1 MAKRSADKIIES
13 IVHVTGHDD
22 RELLETS
29 LASTLYELFNLDR
42 IFLYKIF
49 YEHNQPQCYLALE
62 VDDDQ
67 PHVRHSGEVASASEL
82 MPLSSLTESL
92 TTKLP
97 ATTQLSDGSTLYSH
111 PIINHLGKISGVFCL
126 CGKDIH
132 SNENE
137 RFIDGYFQIY
147 RNYLHLLDESEHDT
161 LTGLLNRRTFDKNL
175 EKILAEWHKN
185 LDKNS
190 PAVKTQPQPLRR
202 QANDK
207 KANWLA
213 VIDIDHFKQVNDQ
226 YGHLYGDEVLLL
238 FANIMRDSF
247 RGYDR
252 LFRFGG
258 EEFVVILR
266 TTDLAGAEKALQRF
280 RNAIATYSFPQID
293 HITASAG
300 FIEIAT
306 HAIPAQILGR
316 ADEAL
321 YYAKQHGRNRVCQYE
336 QLLGSGAIT
345 PAPELGNQ
353 AIELFEIDAID
364 SQINAD
370 TPKA

>member
-1 MAKRSADKIIES
+1 MSKRSADKIIES
-13 IVHVTGHDD
+13 IIHVTGHDD
-22 RELLETS
+22 RELLEAS
-29 LASTLYELFNLDR
+29 LASTLYELLNLNR
-42 IFLYKIF
+42 VSLYRIF

-62 VDDDQ
+62 IDSDQ
-67 PHVRHSGEVASASEL
+67 ALVRHSGDVLSTGEL
-82 MPLSSLTESL
+82 NALTSLKESL
-92 TTKLP
+92 ASKQP
-97 ATTQLSDGSTLYSH
+97 ATTVLSDGSTLYSH
-111 PIINHLGKISGVFCL
+111 PVINHLGNISSVFCL
-126 CGKDIH
+126 RGSDIH
-132 SNENE
+132 TYENE

-147 RNYLHLLDESEHDT
+147 NNYLHLMDESEHDT

-185 LDKNS
+185 LDQND
-190 PAVKTQPQPLRR
+190 PVTEPQQPPLRR

-207 KANWLA
+207 KANWLT

-258 EEFVVILR
+258 EEFVIILR
-266 TTDLAGAEKALQRF
+266 TTDQAGAEKTLQRF
-280 RNAIATYSFPQID
+280 RNAIATYPFPQIGQ
-293 HITASAG
+293 ITASLG
-300 FIEIAT
+300 YVEITA
-306 HAIPAQILGR
+306 HAIPAQILGN

-336 QLLGSGAIT
+336 QLIDKGAIT
-345 PAPELGNQ
+345 AAPELDDQ
-353 AIELFEIDAID
+353 AIELF
-364 SQINAD
+364 
-370 TPKA
+370 

>member
-13 IVHVTGHDD
+13 IAHVTGHAD
-22 RELLETS
+22 RELLEAS
-29 LASTLYELFNLDR
+29 LASTLYELLSVEQVS
-42 IFLYKIF
+42 LYKVF

-62 VDDDQ
+62 VDDNQ
-67 PHVRHSGEVASASEL
+67 LHTHHSGEVLSAVELNQHAS
-82 MPLSSLTESL
+82 LSQSLA
-92 TTKLP
+92 TKLP
-97 ATTQLSDGSTLYSH
+97 ATSLLSDGSTLYSH
-111 PIINHLGKISGVFCL
+111 PIINHLGNISGVFCL
-126 CGKDIH
+126 QGKDIH
-132 SNENE
+132 SHENE
-137 RFIDGYFQIY
+137 KFIDGYFQIY

-175 EKILAEWHKN
+175 EKILAEWHKE

-190 PAVKTQPQPLRR
+190 PATEAQQQPLRR
-202 QANDK
+202 QANNK

-280 RNAIATYSFPQID
+280 RNAIATYPFPQVG

-300 FIEIAT
+300 FIEIAN

-316 ADEAL
+316 ADDAL

-336 QLLGSGAIT
+336 QLRDSNAIAT
-345 PAPELGNQ
+345 GPDLDGH
-353 AIELFEIDAID
+353 AIEIF
-364 SQINAD
+364 
-370 TPKA
+370 